1 MSSLHFGTLMIISIM
16 QIGSIRGKKILSI
29 DNKDRYTDV
38 ELHVFINLNNGQKP
52 TYEMFSTTNIK

>member
-38 ELHVFINLNNGQKP
+38 ELHVFINLNKGKKT